1 MRQLIVVGCLLLCPI
16 PASAQQPPPSR
27 TDEAAIVEQLRTTV
41 RFENDGTGRREVYM
55 RVKAQSEAGV
65 QQWGQV
71 VLGYNAATERLEI
84 PFVRV
89 KKADGSVV
97 TTSPQAVQD
106 LTSPVQR
113 IAPVYTDFHQKH
125 VTVESFRPGDTL
137 EVSYVTITHT
147 PLARGQFWMD
157 YNFSDDGIVLDE
169 QLDIDIPASRQPILK
184 VQPGYDPSIATTGD
198 RRVYHW
204 SHSTKD
210 TKDTKESKDT
220 KEQETKEEDQK
231 RREPEPPPIRLTSF
245 TDWKQV
251 GQWFADLERTSRT
264 PTPEIRK
271 KAQELTAGR
280 SSDLEKLEALYDFV
294 SKNFRYV
301 SLSLGVGRYQPREAA
316 DVLHDAYGDCKDKH
330 TLLASLIDAAGL
342 HASAV
347 LINSSVKLDPDYP
360 SPSQF
365 DHVITRAQAGGRDVW
380 LDATPEVAPFGLLAI
395 NLRKK
400 QALVTDARD
409 GSHLEE
415 TPAEAPMKG
424 LFAARVSG
432 ALNDAG
438 TLSADV
444 TLTMRGDVELLMR
457 MAFRGTPQPQWKLV
471 VERLATGA
479 GMSGKVSDLKVA
491 DPQATREP
499 FTIAFHIDAEKFADI
514 AGKESNLPLPMGLMG
529 KPDLPDARDGGP
541 IELGAVGEFSYH
553 LDLGLPAAA
562 KLRGGV
568 PVSVTRDYGSYR
580 ATYANTNNRLTVER
594 AVSITQRELPQARRS
609 DYAAFLRVVGADVS
623 QDLLLDATAIA
634 APAVSAEAK
643 ARELS
648 RTGWEALQARDY
660 EKAADLLRR
669 AIAADPKEETAR
681 VNLAI
686 ALLALHQ
693 PAPALEALQKQV
705 ELNPY
710 DEFAY
715 FYMGRAHQ
723 AQRNYDEAEKAFT
736 KQLEVNPLDKYAP
749 SALGAMYLDRRQYDK
764 AAQAYEKAAA
774 VNPDSASAQVQL
786 GKAYLNLHRLD
797 EARTAFARAA
807 KLSPTP
813 LTWNDVA
820 YQLSLSAVDLDRAQE
835 YAESAIA
842 ATAAAS
848 RNLDVERADARAL
861 DVVRSLGSYWDT
873 LGWVYFAKGD
883 LATAERFVSASW
895 RLSQHPEV
903 GDHLGQIYEKT
914 GRTKEA
920 INLYAQA
927 LAAGEAAELVR
938 EHLSH
943 LAGAG
948 SIDAAI
954 KANREELVKPRT
966 YILKETA
973 RPGKADFLVLFTQK
987 GVEAVKFVEGDE
999 TLKSLAPAIQQ
1010 IEPGRLFPDDTAA
1023 KLLRRGIA
1031 ACGPAGRCTLTLLLP
1046 EDARPVK

>member
-1 MRQLIVVGCLLLCPI
+1 MRHVIVGCLLLCPV
-16 PASAQQPPPSR
+16 AVSAQQPPPSR
-27 TDEAAIVEQLRTTV
+27 PDEAAIIEQIRTTV

-55 RVKAQSEAGV
+55 RVRAQSEAGV

-97 TTSPQAVQD
+97 TTSAQAVQD

-157 YNFSDDGIVLDE
+157 YDFSDEGIVLDE
-169 QLDIDIPASRQPILK
+169 QLDIDVPSSRQPILK
-184 VQPGYDPSIATTGD
+184 LQPGYDPSITTAGD

-204 SHSTKD
+204 AHAHTTDDKDTTD
-210 TKDTKESKDT
+210 TKDAKDT
-220 KEQETKEEDQK
+220 KEQRKPDEP
-231 RREPEPPPIRLTSF
+231 RRAAIRLTTF
-245 TDWKQV
+245 RDWKEV
-251 GQWFADLERTSRT
+251 GKWFAELERTSRT
-264 PTPEIRK
+264 PTPEIRQ

-280 SSDLEKLEALYDFV
+280 KTELEKLEALYDFV

-301 SLSLGVGRYQPREAA
+301 SLSLGIARYQPRPAA

-342 HASAV
+342 HAAAV
-347 LINSSVKLDPDYP
+347 LINSSAKIDPDYP

-365 DHVITRAQAGGRDVW
+365 DHVITRANAGGRDVW
-380 LDATPEVAPFGLLAI
+380 LDATPEVAPFELISL

-400 QALVTDARD
+400 QALVTDAGE

-415 TPAEAPMKG
+415 TPADAPQKG
-424 LFAARVSG
+424 LFAARVNG
-432 ALNDAG
+432 VLNDAG
-438 TLSADV
+438 ALSADV
-444 TLTMRGDVELLMR
+444 TLTARGDVELLLR
-457 MAFRGTPQPQWKLV
+457 MAFRGTPQSQWEER
-471 VERLATGA
+471 VEQMAGGA
-479 GMSGKVSDLKVA
+479 GVSGKVSDLKVA

-499 FTIAFHIDAEKFADI
+499 FTVAFHIEAEKFAEI
-514 AGKESNLPLPMGLMG
+514 AGKESDLPLPMNVMG
-529 KPDLPDARDGGP
+529 SLATLSDSRGTGPVDLGTS
-541 IELGAVGEFSYH
+541 GEASYH
-553 LDLGLPAAA
+553 LELTLPKAAR
-562 KLRGGV
+562 LRGGV

-580 ATYANTNNRLTVER
+580 ATYGVADGRLTVER
-594 AVSITQRELPQARRS
+594 AITITQRELPEARRA
-609 DYAAFLRVVGADVS
+609 DYAAFVRVIAADGA
-623 QDLLLDATAIA
+623 QDLLLDGTAIA
-634 APAVSAEAK
+634 APALSTEAK
-643 ARELS
+643 ARELN

-669 AIAADPKEETAR
+669 AIAADPKEDTAR

-693 PAPALEALQKQV
+693 PAPALDALQTQL

-715 FYMGRAHQ
+715 FYMGRAYQ
-723 AQRNYDEAEKAFT
+723 AQRKYDEAEKAFT
-736 KQLEVNPLDKYAP
+736 KQLEVNPLDKFAP
-749 SALGAMYLDRRQYDK
+749 SALGAMYLDQRQYDK

-774 VNPDSASAQVQL
+774 VNPDSAPAQIQL
-786 GKAYLNLHRLD
+786 GTAYLNLHRAD
-797 EARTAFARAA
+797 EARAAFARAA

-927 LAAGEAAELVR
+927 LAAGEAAERVR
-938 EHLSH
+938 EHLEH

-948 SIDAAI
+948 KIDAAVA
-954 KANREELVKPRT
+954 ANREELVKPRT
-966 YILKETA
+966 YVLKGTA
-973 RPGKADFLVLFTQK
+973 APGKADFLVLFAPK
-987 GVEAVKFVEGDE
+987 GVEGVKFIEGDE

-1010 IEPGRLFPDDTAA
+1010 IETGRLFPDDTAA

-1031 ACGPAGRCTLTLLLP
+1031 ACAPTGRCTLTLLLP